1 VKRYDEDGKEITSL
15 KVHGKK
21 IRKPYTLKSTIA
33 GYLCIS
39 AFLILYLVFTIWPLI
54 DGFLISFTEWN
65 ILGPRVF
72 VGLSNYIEMLQSELF
87 WSSLW
92 HTTIFVLLSV
102 PAIMIGGFLLA
113 LLVDHKNLKCNT
125 FFRVTFF
132 SPQVLSVAIVSY
144 IWVVVLEPYTGL
156 LNNFLGTV
164 GIMGD
169 EIFWLRDRSL
179 VWFSLV
185 MITFW
190 WTVGF
195 NMILYL
201 AAMQD
206 IPDSYYESA
215 EIDGASYFSTLVKIY
230 IPCSMAAI
238 ATISLFCMVHHWNAW
253 FDGLI
258 YMTSANMRPL
268 QTYLR
273 MVVIQLDLS
282 TATMNEVELLRVLS
296 DRGLRAAQVIIAII
310 PVLAVYPFLQKY
322 FVKGI
327 VLGSVKG

>member
-1 VKRYDEDGKEITSL
+1 MKRYDEDGKEITSL

-215 EIDGASYFSTLVKIY
+215 EIDGASYFQKTRYITIPYLKRTHILLLFLQLVASFRVFGQVFLVTGGGPAGATRTY
-230 IPCSMAAI
+230 IQYIFETAFQRFLLGPGSAASI
-238 ATISLFCMVHHWNAW
+238 ILFLIILLVSLF
-253 FDGLI
+253 
-258 YMTSANMRPL
+258 
-268 QTYLR
+268 QLR
-273 MVVIQLDLS
+273 ILKASPD
-282 TATMNEVELLRVLS
+282 
-296 DRGLRAAQVIIAII
+296 
-310 PVLAVYPFLQKY
+310 
-322 FVKGI
+322 
-327 VLGSVKG
+327 